1 MTRKGTKHKPE
12 QKGAAGAAEKIAG
25 EARKSE
31 DFDAKIRKVESELN
45 GSRQQAVKLKEELMR
60 KAADFENFRR
70 QKEREAQ
77 MAGKR
82 VLEETIKELL
92 PVVDDL
98 NRIVE
103 HAPEILEKTKEAR
116 PYVDAVALLQKNF
129 LKWLS
134 DKGVSRIEVLGKKMD
149 VNYHEAITQ
158 VDNPEAESDTVVEE
172 FQAGYVLGDRVLRHA
187 KVVVAK

>member
-1 MTRKGTKHKPE
+1 MTKKGAKHKPE
-12 QKGAAGAAEKIAG
+12 QKGAAEKIVG
-25 EARKSE
+25 EAIKSE
-31 DFDAKIRKVESELN
+31 DFDAKIKKVESELN

-70 QKEREAQ
+70 QKERETQ

-82 VLEETIKELL
+82 ALEETIKELL

-134 DKGVSRIEVLGKKMD
+134 DKGVSRIEALGKKMD

-158 VDNPEAESDTVVEE
+158 VDNPEAESDTVIEE